1 MKYSDVIL
9 QPLPNHCF
17 KVVKEFTFKD
27 VVVPAGFISDGAS
40 VPRIFWSL
48 FPPNRTDYLPCA
60 IVHDCLCTNDDYK
73 KADKHFK
80 ECLKCLYVNKY
91 VRYIM
96 YYAVR
101 IYHKLRYGK

>member
-1 MKYSDVIL
+1 MKYSDIVL

-17 KVVKEFTFKD
+17 KVVKEFIFKD
-27 VVVPAGFISDGAS
+27 VVVPAGFVTDGAS
-40 VPRIFWSL
+40 VPRVFWSI

-60 IVHDCLCTNDDYK
+60 IVHDFLCETKDLK

-80 ECLKCLYVNKY
+80 ECLECLNVSKFAKY
-91 VRYIM
+91 TM

-101 IYHKLRYGK
+101 IYHIIRYRK